1 MNIHD
6 PFDLLRTKKQSI
18 GTPPGTIDYS
28 GDYSDVDIKI
38 EVIRYNKDKFQI
50 DAEADIKN
58 ISKII
63 SGSDLEE
70 EIIWVNIIGLHNK
83 KIIELIGRSLN
94 IHQMDLEDIVHVSQ
108 WSKIINQNDYLF
120 SIFKMIYL
128 NEEEIIHE
136 QVSVIVKNNLVITF
150 QETPGDVFDH
160 IRSRLESQKGQL
172 RFEDSNYLFYSILD
186 AIVDEYMLVINYIS
200 LRFNEIEMQI
210 IEERSPNKEELYR
223 LRKEL
228 LYFSNSISPLQD
240 TLRRFVT
247 EESAF
252 YTQDMSPYY
261 SDIKD
266 HLSQISDSI
275 MGYREMSNSLHEVS
289 MSNVSMRMNR
299 AMMTLTIF
307 SAIFIPLSFL
317 AGVFGMNFKYMPG
330 LNEPKSFIYF
340 AIFCITLASGMITY
354 FKARK
359 WF

>member
-1 MNIHD
+1 MKIHD

-172 RFEDSNYLFYSILD
+172 RFEDSSYLFYSILD

-228 LYFSNSISPLQD
+228 LYFSKIVFYSFIIS
-240 TLRRFVT
+240 F
-247 EESAF
+247 
-252 YTQDMSPYY
+252 
-261 SDIKD
+261 K
-266 HLSQISDSI
+266 
-275 MGYREMSNSLHEVS
+275 
-289 MSNVSMRMNR
+289 
-299 AMMTLTIF
+299 TIF
-307 SAIFIPLSFL
+307 SL
-317 AGVFGMNFKYMPG
+317 
-330 LNEPKSFIYF
+330 
-340 AIFCITLASGMITY
+340 
-354 FKARK
+354 
-359 WF
+359 

>member
-1 MNIHD
+1 
-6 PFDLLRTKKQSI
+6 
-18 GTPPGTIDYS
+18 
-28 GDYSDVDIKI
+28 
-38 EVIRYNKDKFQI
+38 
-50 DAEADIKN
+50 
-58 ISKII
+58 
-63 SGSDLEE
+63 
-70 EIIWVNIIGLHNK
+70 
-83 KIIELIGRSLN
+83 
-94 IHQMDLEDIVHVSQ
+94 
-108 WSKIINQNDYLF
+108 
-120 SIFKMIYL
+120 MIYL

-228 LYFSNSISPLQD
+228 LFFSNSIAPLQD
-240 TLRRFVT
+240 TLRRFVI
-247 EESAF
+247 EDSAF

>member
-1 MNIHD
+1 
-6 PFDLLRTKKQSI
+6 
-18 GTPPGTIDYS
+18 
-28 GDYSDVDIKI
+28 
-38 EVIRYNKDKFQI
+38 
-50 DAEADIKN
+50 
-58 ISKII
+58 
-63 SGSDLEE
+63 
-70 EIIWVNIIGLHNK
+70 
-83 KIIELIGRSLN
+83 
-94 IHQMDLEDIVHVSQ
+94 
-108 WSKIINQNDYLF
+108 
-120 SIFKMIYL
+120 
-128 NEEEIIHE
+128 
-136 QVSVIVKNNLVITF
+136 
-150 QETPGDVFDH
+150 
-160 IRSRLESQKGQL
+160 
-172 RFEDSNYLFYSILD
+172 
-186 AIVDEYMLVINYIS
+186 
-200 LRFNEIEMQI
+200 MQI

-247 EESAF
+247 EDSAF

-317 AGVFGMNFKYMPG
+317 TGVFGMNFKYMPG

>member
-50 DAEADIKN
+50 DAESDIKN

-63 SGSDLEE
+63 SGSDFED
-70 EIIWVNIIGLHNK
+70 EIIWINIIGLHNNE
-83 KIIELIGRSLN
+83 IIELVGRSLN

-160 IRSRLESQKGQL
+160 IRSRLESQYNGRARGVTFDFQVDTVQL
-172 RFEDSNYLFYSILD
+172 KYH
-186 AIVDEYMLVINYIS
+186 IS
-200 LRFNEIEMQI
+200 
-210 IEERSPNKEELYR
+210 
-223 LRKEL
+223 
-228 LYFSNSISPLQD
+228 
-240 TLRRFVT
+240 
-247 EESAF
+247 
-252 YTQDMSPYY
+252 
-261 SDIKD
+261 
-266 HLSQISDSI
+266 H
-275 MGYREMSNSLHEVS
+275 
-289 MSNVSMRMNR
+289 
-299 AMMTLTIF
+299 
-307 SAIFIPLSFL
+307 
-317 AGVFGMNFKYMPG
+317 
-330 LNEPKSFIYF
+330 
-340 AIFCITLASGMITY
+340 
-354 FKARK
+354 
-359 WF
+359 